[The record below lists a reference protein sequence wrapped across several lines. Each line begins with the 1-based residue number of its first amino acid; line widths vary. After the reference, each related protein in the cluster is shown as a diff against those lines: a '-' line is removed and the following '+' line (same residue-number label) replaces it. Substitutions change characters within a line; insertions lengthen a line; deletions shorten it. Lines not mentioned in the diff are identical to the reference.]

1 MISRLLIGL
10 LILAAII
17 FLLNWFVKT
26 PPKQAARALRRAG
39 VGIAIGLLV
48 LLAATGR
55 LNWLYALI
63 GALVPIAYRLLGLL
77 GLVPLIQR
85 LLHFKQRAQNARGPA
100 SGTSSAVQTGM
111 LRMTLEHDTGVM
123 SGEVLAGR
131 FKGARLHELTLAQLA
146 MLFEEC
152 READAQAA
160 ALLEA
165 YLERVHG
172 AEWREQA
179 GPSASGAR
187 ADGRMSREEAY
198 EVLGLAPGAETQAI
212 VDAHRR
218 LIQKLH
224 PDRGG
229 STYLAAKLNQAKDV
243 LLGS

>member
-17 FLLNWFVKT
+17 FLINWFVKT
-26 PPKQAARALRRAG
+26 PPKQVVRVVRRAG
-39 VGIAIGLLV
+39 VGVAIGVLV

-63 GALVPIAYRLLGLL
+63 GALVPIAYRVMGLL

-85 LLHFKQRAQNARGPA
+85 LLHLGQRAQNARGPA
-100 SGTSSAVQTGM
+100 AGTSSAVETSW
-111 LRMTLEHDTGVM
+111 LRMTLDHDTGVM
-123 SGEVLAGR
+123 RGEVLAGR

-146 MLFEEC
+146 LLLEEC

-160 ALLEA
+160 AVLEA

-172 AEWREQA
+172 ADWRAQA
-179 GPSASGAR
+179 GAQAPGAR

-218 LIQKLH
+218 LMQKLH

-243 LLGS
+243 LLGG

>member
-1 MISRLLIGL
+1 VRVL
-10 LILAAII
+10 
-17 FLLNWFVKT
+17 
-26 PPKQAARALRRAG
+26 PRAG
-39 VGIAIGLLV
+39 VGIAIGVLV

-77 GLVPLIQR
+77 GLVPLVQR
-85 LLHFKQRAQNARGPA
+85 LLQLRQRAQNARGPA
-100 SGTSSAVQTGM
+100 TGTSSGVETAM
-111 LRMTLEHDTGVM
+111 LRMTLDHDTGIM
-123 SGEVLAGR
+123 SGEVLAGT

-146 MLFEEC
+146 ALLEEC
-152 READAQAA
+152 RAADAQSAA
-160 ALLEA
+160 VLEA

-172 AEWREQA
+172 TEWRRQA
-179 GPSASGAR
+179 GGSAPGAR

-218 LIQKLH
+218 LMQKLH